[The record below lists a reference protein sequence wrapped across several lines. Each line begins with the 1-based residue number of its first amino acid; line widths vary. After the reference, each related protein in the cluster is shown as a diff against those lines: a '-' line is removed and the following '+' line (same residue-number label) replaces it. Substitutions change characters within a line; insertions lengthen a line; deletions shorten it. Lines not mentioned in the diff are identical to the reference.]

1 MKIRTLAIGLAG
13 SFALFA
19 ASCSDDSST
28 NPAGVP
34 PLTLP
39 TTYDGS
45 AYTTN
50 AVVELQM
57 RSHLRSLTTEMQ
69 QGRQLGVAVSAVNLA
84 TLYQPL
90 RAITTPYYDAKVQEW
105 LQELA
110 KSSGGAYNPRVAP
123 AQNGQGGTFGGYL
136 FDEHGLEM
144 EQLVEKGLFAAALY
158 NHALTVMNAQL
169 TPASIDKI
177 VAIYGASPV
186 FKNTGSATENADIH
200 AANYA
205 ARRDKNDGNGFYT
218 KIRDQFIRAQ
228 AATKAD
234 SRYADTA
241 KAALAQVRQL
251 WEKSQAA
258 TVINYLYATITNIS
272 LTNPTDAQLGSALHA
287 YGEGVGFLHGWR
299 TLPADKKIITDAQID
314 EILTLM
320 YAPANGTPSSYQ
332 IVQNSFTAVQ
342 QLNQA
347 VTLLKNVYG
356 FTDAELQDFRKNWVS
371 EQGRK

>member
-19 ASCSDDSST
+19 ASCSDNST
-28 NPAGVP
+28 SPAVVP

-39 TTYDGS
+39 TSYDGS
-45 AYTTN
+45 SYTTN

-57 RSHLRSLTTEMQ
+57 RSHLQSLTTAMQ
-69 QGRQLGVAVSAVNLA
+69 QGRQLGVAVSAVNVA

-90 RAITTPYYDAKVQEW
+90 RAITTPYYDTNVQGW

-110 KSSGGAYNPRVAP
+110 KSSGGAYNPRVSP
-123 AQNGQGGTFGGYL
+123 AENGQGGTFGGYL

-144 EQLVEKGLFAAALY
+144 EQLVEKGLYAAALY

-177 VAIYGASPV
+177 VAIFGASPA
-186 FKNTGSATENADIH
+186 FKNTGSAPENPDVH

-205 ARRDKNDGNGFYT
+205 ARRDKNDGTGFYT
-218 KIRDQFIRAQ
+218 KMRDQFIRAQ

-241 KAALAQVRQL
+241 QAALAQVRQL

-314 EILTLM
+314 QILTLM
-320 YAPANGTPSSYQ
+320 YAPVNGAPSSYQ
-332 IVQNSFTAVQ
+332 LVQNSFTAVQ
-342 QLNQA
+342 QLQQA
-347 VTLLKNVYG
+347 ITSLKNIYG